1 MSGCGVVFGLL
12 VGLILLILGLGG
24 AKGWIAVVGIMV
36 ALALTTWGIVRRL
49 RR

>member
-1 MSGCGVVFGLL
+1 VSGCGAALGLL
-12 VGLILLILGLGG
+12 VGLVLLILGLGG

-36 ALALTTWGIVRRL
+36 ALAIVTWGIVQRL